1 MSLSL
6 RILIVGIIGLIILNA
21 TLALTIWRIQHA
33 TTTHVMTKESAIT
46 VVMTAAPA
54 TVAVTST
61 QGEITTACRVALDT
75 YIDLSNQR
83 VYDYF
88 EIYNSI
94 NKIQTATLVARIDTL
109 SKQVDPLPQGCPENL
124 QAAIHANYVSVYMS
138 APIHLH
144 MVVTRTNADGS
155 MTGVVKQALRMF
167 EREIDIAERTN
178 YELLRLA
185 Q

>member
-1 MSLSL
+1 MSRSL
-6 RILIVGIIGLIILNA
+6 RILVVGVIGLIGLNA
-21 TLALTIWRIQHA
+21 ILAWNIWRIHTQPIPTMDVTPVA
-33 TTTHVMTKESAIT
+33 TAIT
-46 VVMTAAPA
+46 VSTTTERS
-54 TVAVTST
+54 TVST
-61 QGEITTACRVALDT
+61 DCRIALDV

-83 VYDYF
+83 VYEYF
-88 EIYNSI
+88 TIYNNI
-94 NKIQTATLVARIDTL
+94 NKIATETLVAQIDTL
-109 SKQVDPLPQGCPENL
+109 SKQVDPLPEGCPDDM

-144 MVVTRTNADGS
+144 MIVTRTNADGS
-155 MTGVVKQALRMF
+155 MTGVAMQALRMF

>member
-6 RILIVGIIGLIILNA
+6 RILIVGIIGLLVINGA
-21 TLALTIWRIQHA
+21 LAWSIWRIQMQPD
-33 TTTHVMTKESAIT
+33 TTQVQPAIT
-46 VVMTAAPA
+46 VIT
-54 TVAVTST
+54 TST
-61 QGEITTACRVALDT
+61 NPTTITTEISTACRIALDT

-88 EIYNSI
+88 TIYNSI
-94 NKIQTATLVARIDTL
+94 NKIDTATLVARIDTL
-109 SKQVDPLPQGCPENL
+109 SKQVDPLPEGCPDIM
-124 QAAIHANYVSVYMS
+124 QAAIHANYVSVYMT

-144 MVVTRTNADGS
+144 MIVTRTNADGS
-155 MTGVVKQALRMF
+155 MTGVAKQALRMF

>member
-1 MSLSL
+1 MSLSS
-6 RILIVGIIGLIILNA
+6 RILIVGIVGLLILNIALSWTIWSVRSQTTVTSTPSA
-21 TLALTIWRIQHA
+21 TALTIA
-33 TTTHVMTKESAIT
+33 S
-46 VVMTAAPA
+46 
-54 TVAVTST
+54 TSLPINT
-61 QGEITTACRVALDT
+61 NVSTGCRVALDN

-88 EIYNSI
+88 DIYNSI
-94 NKIQTATLVARIDTL
+94 NKIETATLMARIDTL
-109 SKQVDPLPQGCPENL
+109 SKQVDPLPEGCPDNF
-124 QAAIHANYVSVYMS
+124 QAAIHANYVSVYMT

-144 MVVTRTNADGS
+144 IIVTRTNADGS
-155 MTGVVKQALRMF
+155 MTGTAKQALRMF